1 MIHDQ
6 YLKGNLSLI
15 ISKADYSKRDWY
27 TCECNRRDFCDVRL
41 QIDAVTSNVEIKP
54 GESLLLQLKI
64 SDPVEVIYNRTG
76 SAAGSSDQICTVDK
90 GSLQCKPEYNERTSL
105 TSAVELRDMKLSDSG
120 VYTVRDIRN
129 EEDILIYTVTV
140 TELQQS
146 RICNERYKDGY
157 GAGREDGYGAGYQ
170 KGLGV
175 GGVIFVIIGL
185 AVGVILGML
194 VVPRVLHLIRTREQT
209 EQPVDMGAAD
219 ALNQDSP
226 T

>member
-6 YLKGNLSLI
+6 YLKGDLSLI
-15 ISKADYSKRDWY
+15 IRADYSERDWY
-27 TCECNRRDFCDVRL
+27 TCECDRRDICDVRL
-41 QIDAVTSNVEIKP
+41 QIETVTSNVEIQP
-54 GESLLLQLKI
+54 GESLLLERKI

-76 SAAGSSDQICTVDK
+76 SAAGSSGQICTVD
-90 GSLQCKPEYNERTSL
+90 GESLQCKREYNERTSL
-105 TSAVELRDMKLSDSG
+105 LSVLELRDMNVSDSG

-129 EEDILIYTVTV
+129 KEDILIYTVTV

-146 RICNERYKDGY
+146 RICKERYKDGY

-185 AVGVILGML
+185 AVGVILGVY
-194 VVPRVLHLIRTREQT
+194 VVPRVLHLIGTREQT
-209 EQPVDMGAAD
+209 EQPVDMGAAA
-219 ALNQDSP
+219 ALNQDSA